1 MVDFA
6 EFGWF
11 PRLLPSEMAQGLAA
25 FDGEEDDGEKSGEG
39 SEED

>member
-11 PRLLPSEMAQGLAA
+11 PRLLPSEEAQGLVAS
-25 FDGEEDDGEKSGEG
+25 DGEEDDGQESGEG
-39 SEED
+39 SEG

>member
-11 PRLLPSEMAQGLAA
+11 PRLLPSEEAQGLVASDEEE
-25 FDGEEDDGEKSGEG
+25 DGEESGEG